1 MFKSQFEMFGV
12 GWDGKPHPLLEAHL
26 PADRPIPTLEE
37 LAEEANIVM
46 ESEFDYGPE
55 VFERSPKNTAL
66 DLLRLQYAHC
76 ECRYFAFALR
86 ELTGWPI
93 VLAVEPGGLLC
104 HQLNRDAQGR
114 LVDVTGFV
122 TLEELPG
129 RYRGIELE
137 VREGNNFEGDGDL
150 DDDAVAQVMAAMLY
164 LPHEPFTSLS
174 AQASLWVRYGR
185 VGLDGPW
192 RAMSVSERK
201 SGPRG

>member
-1 MFKSQFEMFGV
+1 MFKSQFEMFSV

-137 VREGNNFEGDGDL
+137 VREGKTF
-150 DDDAVAQVMAAMLY
+150 DDNDKPEDDKISQVMAAMLY

-174 AQASLWVRYGR
+174 AQASLWVRHGR

>member
-86 ELTGWPI
+86 DGANALAASFLLLTFYI
-93 VLAVEPGGLLC
+93 SSVHRARR
-104 HQLNRDAQGR
+104 H
-114 LVDVTGFV
+114 
-122 TLEELPG
+122 
-129 RYRGIELE
+129 LE
-137 VREGNNFEGDGDL
+137 VRNFPLFGL
-150 DDDAVAQVMAAMLY
+150 AL
-164 LPHEPFTSLS
+164 
-174 AQASLWVRYGR
+174 SLWVMLYT
-185 VGLDGPW
+185 W
-192 RAMSVSERK
+192 MSEQRM
-201 SGPRG
+201 R

>member
-1 MFKSQFEMFGV
+1 MMFNSQFEMFGV

-37 LAEEANIVM
+37 LAEDANIAL
-46 ESEFDYGPE
+46 ECEFDYGPE
-55 VFERSPKNTAL
+55 LFERSPQNTAL

-93 VLAVEPGGLLC
+93 VLAVEPGGLVC
-104 HQLNRDAQGR
+104 HQLNRDVQGR
-114 LVDVTGFV
+114 WVDVTGFV
-122 TLEELPG
+122 TLEELPR

-137 VREGNNFEGDGDL
+137 VREGKTFDENDQP
-150 DDDAVAQVMAAMLY
+150 DDDKVAQVMAAMLY

-174 AQASLWVRYGR
+174 AQARLWVRHGR
-185 VGLDGPW
+185 IGLDGPW
-192 RAMSVSERK
+192 RAA
-201 SGPRG
+201 RGAA

>member
-46 ESEFDYGPE
+46 ESEFDDGPE

-122 TLEELPG
+122 TIEELPG

-137 VREGNNFEGDGDL
+137 VRADNTSALHLYEVLGFRHEGIKRRGIRIEGQYHDT
-150 DDDAVAQVMAAMLY
+150 VAMGL
-164 LPHEPFTSLS
+164 LRHE
-174 AQASLWVRYGR
+174 A
-185 VGLDGPW
+185 
-192 RAMSVSERK
+192 
-201 SGPRG
+201 

>member
-55 VFERSPKNTAL
+55 VFERSPENTAL

-137 VREGNNFEGDGDL
+137 VREGKTF
-150 DDDAVAQVMAAMLY
+150 DDNDKPEDDKVAQVMAAMLY